1 MDAFRSRRAK
11 SENSYD
17 ILPPDSLGSK
27 SVRRALSRGVVE
39 DAEFVTVRDSAKQT
53 SREQENRRTPNGFHN
68 DNATRTEPVRPRP
81 ARRPHVA
88 SGNQISPSS
97 SGASL
102 IERIEQKL
110 MRMSADFFSAVV
122 AFIFVMVFG
131 FSGGFS
137 LISADA
143 PKATQGLDITN
154 VSLANHDSGGMQI
167 LQIYGIIENRGTVSR
182 KVQPLRADLMVGD
195 KVVFTTV
202 IQPPAPEIGQH
213 QSRGFTAR
221 IPHPGGKNPQL
232 KLSFIEA
239 GATAS

>member
-1 MDAFRSRRAK
+1 MDAFRSRRTK

-17 ILPPDSLGSK
+17 ILPPDSMGSK
-27 SVRRALSRGVVE
+27 SVRRALSRGIVE
-39 DAEFVTVRDSAKQT
+39 DAEFVTVRDSAKQP
-53 SREQENRRTPNGFHN
+53 SREQETRRTPSGFHN
-68 DNATRTEPVRPRP
+68 DNATRAETARQKP
-81 ARRPHVA
+81 ARRPHVVA
-88 SGNQISPSS
+88 ENQPALSPK
-97 SGASL
+97 ASL

-110 MRMSADFFSAVV
+110 MQMSADFFSAVV

-137 LISADA
+137 LISTDT
-143 PKATQGLDITN
+143 PKAAQGLDITN

-182 KVQPLRADLMVGD
+182 KVQPMRADLMVGD

-232 KLSFIEA
+232 KLSFIEP